1 MKKLICGISF
11 LLLIVSCYKS
21 PDSTLSSQFVVITNY
36 DSAANFKNYKTFV
49 LPPYVGLISSASK
62 DSVLDPQ
69 YGDSILAT
77 IASNLKARGYVQVAN
92 DQTADLGVGATAL
105 KEVTIVTGW
114 YPGSWW
120 GYPGWGGCY
129 WYYCGYYLWYPPY
142 YGTYVYQTGSII
154 VELVD
159 LIHQPAPH
167 QLDVVWTNWNG
178 GALGSSASNLDNALN
193 SINQAFIQSPY
204 ISAQ

>member
-1 MKKLICGISF
+1 MKKLICGISIF
-11 LLLIVSCYKS
+11 LLIAGCYKS
-21 PDSTLSSQFVVITNY
+21 PDSTLSSQFVVITNF
-36 DSAANFKNYKTFV
+36 DSAANFHDYKTFV
-49 LPPYVGLISSASK
+49 LPPYVGLISSVSK
-62 DSVLDPQ
+62 DSILDPQ

-92 DQTADLGVGATAL
+92 DQTADLGVAAMAL
-105 KEVTIVTGW
+105 KEVTIYTGW

-129 WYYCGYYLWYPPY
+129 WYYCGYYPWYPPY
-142 YGTYVYQTGSII
+142 YGTYVYQTGSLI

-159 LIHQPAPH
+159 LIHRPAPH
-167 QLDVVWTNWNG
+167 QLDVIWTNWNG
-178 GALGSSASNLDNALN
+178 GALGSAANNLDNALN
-193 SINQAFIQSPY
+193 SIDQAFIQSPY